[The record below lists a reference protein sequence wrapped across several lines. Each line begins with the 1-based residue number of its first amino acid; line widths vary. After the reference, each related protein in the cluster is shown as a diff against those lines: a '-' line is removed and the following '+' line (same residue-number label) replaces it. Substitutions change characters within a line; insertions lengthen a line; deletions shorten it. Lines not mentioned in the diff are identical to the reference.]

1 MHLPP
6 RTHRPHF
13 PHRPAPYK
21 LTEEGFENHLVT
33 NYLGHYLLTLL
44 LLPSLEQATNQARA
58 GWGGTCNFA

>member
-6 RTHRPHF
+6 RAHRALL

-58 GWGGTCNFA
+58 RGG